1 MCLMRK
7 AKIAALTSVLF
18 LVMIAGYL
26 WQAGFLAPKAE
37 LPPGPPEK
45 ITISTLPIFPAALLF
60 IAQEKGY
67 FRANGLEVVIQPF
80 ETGRICLDYLQA
92 GRVDVGFM
100 ADFVFLDEI
109 FKGSQPLRILG
120 SPAAV
125 EFIHLLALKDRG
137 VLQPSDL
144 KGKRVG
150 VARSTVA
157 EFFLGRFLTFNN
169 LSLGEV
175 KVTYLNPSE
184 MAAALANNRVDAVM
198 VWNPVTYEIKSQL
211 GEKIISWPGQTGQK
225 FYEVLV
231 STDKFIRSNS
241 RALEKLFRALA
252 QAENFIKNNRAESQD
267 IVAKQ
272 INLDKS
278 VFKDDWLKSDLELSF
293 DQSLLITMEDEARW
307 MIQNR
312 LTDRTEVPNY
322 LNYFY
327 PGPLLQV
334 DPKAVRLIMPGG
346 ASAGLPGQA
355 DPGQERR

>member
-1 MCLMRK
+1 MMSK
-7 AKIAALTSVLF
+7 AKLAVLTSVLL
-18 LVMIAGYL
+18 LVVIACYL
-26 WQAGFLAPKAE
+26 WQVGLLAPKAV
-37 LPPGPPEK
+37 PPAGPQEK
-45 ITISTLPIFPAALLF
+45 ITISILPIYPAALLL

-67 FRANGLEVVIQPF
+67 FRANGLEVVIQSF

-109 FKGSQPLRILG
+109 FKGSKSLRILG

-125 EFIHLLALKDRG
+125 EFIHLLALKDHG
-137 VLQPSDL
+137 ILQPSDL
-144 KGKRVG
+144 KGKQVG

-169 LSLGEV
+169 LSLREV
-175 KVTYLNPSE
+175 KITYLNPSE
-184 MAAALANNRVDAVM
+184 MAAALAHNLVDAVM
-198 VWNPVTYEIKSQL
+198 VWNPITYEIKRKL

-231 STDKFIRSNS
+231 STDKFIQSNS

-252 QAENFIKNNRAESQD
+252 QAENFIKNNRAEGQD

-278 VFKDDWLKSDLELSF
+278 VFKDDWLKSDFELSF
-293 DQSLLITMEDEARW
+293 DQSLLIAMEDEARW

-322 LNYFY
+322 LNYFD
-327 PGPLLQV
+327 PGPLLKV
-334 DPKAVRLIMPGG
+334 NPKAVRLIMPGVP
-346 ASAGLPGQA
+346 APA
-355 DPGQERR
+355 

>member
-1 MCLMRK
+1 MKIKVK
-7 AKIAALTSVLF
+7 AAILSSLLVF
-18 LVMIAGYL
+18 LIIAGYL
-26 WQAGFLAPKAE
+26 WRAGFLAPKAE
-37 LPPGPPEK
+37 LVAGPPEK
-45 ITISTLPIFPAALLF
+45 ITISILPIFPAALLLV
-60 IAQEKGY
+60 AQEKGY

-80 ETGRICLDYLQA
+80 ETGRICLDYLQT
-92 GRVDVGFM
+92 GRVDLAFM
-100 ADFVFLDEI
+100 ADFVILDEI
-109 FKGSQPLRILG
+109 FKGAKSLRILG

-125 EFIHLLALKDRG
+125 EFIHLLALKDHG
-137 VLQPSDL
+137 VLQPGDL

-169 LSLGEV
+169 LSFGEV

-198 VWNPVTYEIKSQL
+198 VWNPVTYEIKRQL

-231 STDKFIRSNS
+231 STDKFIQSNS

-252 QAENFIKNNRAESQD
+252 QAENFIKNNQAESQD

-278 VFKDDWLKSDLELSF
+278 VFTDDWLKSDLELSF
-293 DQSLLITMEDEARW
+293 DQSLLIAMEDEARW
-307 MIQNR
+307 LIQNR

-322 LNYFY
+322 LNYFD
-327 PGPLLQV
+327 PGPLSQV
-334 DPKAVRLIMPGG
+334 DPKAVRLYHARGRP
-346 ASAGLPGQA
+346 
-355 DPGQERR
+355 RRFTRPS